1 MDYSGNYDELSVEQ
15 LADLRVW
22 QLQRLERVTQ
32 ALRAR
37 LRAEHT
43 QGDNIR
49 HLAKKLG
56 VTRATIYSWLAE

>member
-1 MDYSGNYDELSVEQ
+1 MDYLGNYDELSVEQ
-15 LADLRVW
+15 LGDLRAW
-22 QLQRLERVTQ
+22 QLQRLERDTH

-43 QGDNIR
+43 RGDNIR